1 MKPERR
7 VIAWILATLA
17 AAAVVAWFFH
27 PILSRDSLAGFDWP
41 INLAYYDWTR
51 TSFTEYGAFPLYMAG
66 APHSFN
72 LIANPQSPVLSPLI
86 GLLLLLPAGTYVKLL
101 LVTYATLGLIGMIA
115 LVREHGVAPEIAC
128 FTGVVFAFNG
138 FFLAH
143 FAVGHPFFVAVYLLP
158 VLLLLFER
166 ARRGS
171 SAALWG
177 AAGVNVLVLLE
188 GANHPFLWQN
198 VLLLLLASAWCLEAR
213 SLRPAWTWLRF
224 QALSLGLGAF
234 KLLPM
239 LAEFLGYAAGKRNS
253 GLPPAAALWSLMA
266 HGQNPMTTHPDVVF
280 QLGSGWWEYAFYVG
294 VVPCVFVVAGLYAAR
309 RCWPLLLIGAFF
321 LVISLDLRAAG
332 TSLDPW
338 SLIEGLPGW
347 NTQRVPSR
355 FLVMAIFVLLV
366 AAAAG
371 VQRMLDSVR
380 ERRLL
385 HAALRGAVALGAVLV
400 LVDLRIQSIPWQGQG
415 SGSQPVSLD
424 RRPPLLLAP
433 AAEGSSVRFSE
444 FTPNRFS
451 VAVRSPVT
459 AHLVLLGERE
469 DRKHDWRIAGG
480 AIESIGGRIAV
491 RVDPGER
498 EVRFRYTPRF
508 LRLGIGLTALTLL
521 AGVTWPRHARWFD
534 NVGLSARVRRR
545 TDDERTRRREP

>member
-7 VIAWILATLA
+7 VIAWSLATLA
-17 AAAVVAWFFH
+17 SGAVVALFFH
-27 PILSRDSLAGFDWP
+27 PILSRDSLTGFDWP
-41 INLAYYDWTR
+41 INSAYYDWAR
-51 TSFTEYGAFPLYMAG
+51 TAFTEYGTFPLYMAG

-72 LIANPQSPVLSPLI
+72 LIANPQSPVFSPLI
-86 GLLLLLPAGTYVKLL
+86 GLLLLLPAGTYVKVL

-115 LVREHGVAPEIAC
+115 LVRQHGVGPEIAC
-128 FTGVVFAFNG
+128 FAGVVFTFNG

-171 SAALWG
+171 RVALWG

-198 VLLLLLASAWCLEAR
+198 VLLLLLAGAWCLESR
-213 SLRPAWTWLRF
+213 SFCPAWTWLRF

-239 LAEFLGYAAGKRNS
+239 LAEFHGYAAGKRNL
-253 GLPPAAALWSLMA
+253 GLPPAAALWSLTER
-266 HGQNPMTTHPDVVF
+266 GQNAMTTHPDILF

-294 VVPCVFVVAGLYAAR
+294 VLPCVFVVAGLVAAR
-309 RCWPLLLIGAFF
+309 RRWPLLVVGAFF
-321 LVISLDLRAAG
+321 LVISLHFRAAG

-355 FLVMAIFVLLV
+355 FFVMAIFVLLV
-366 AAAAG
+366 AAAIG

-380 ERRLL
+380 QRRLL
-385 HAALRGAVALGAVLV
+385 HAALRGAVALAVVLV
-400 LVDLRIQSIPWQGQG
+400 LVDLRIQSHPWQEQG
-415 SGSQPVSLD
+415 SGRQPVALD
-424 RRPPLLLAP
+424 RRPPILLTP
-433 AAEGSSVRFSE
+433 AEQGSSARFSQ
-444 FTPNRFS
+444 FTPNQFS

-469 DRKHDWRIAGG
+469 DRMHDWRIAGG
-480 AIESIGGRIAV
+480 AMEPIGGRVAV
-491 RVDPGER
+491 RVGPGEH

-508 LRLGIGLTALTLL
+508 VRLGITLTALTLL
-521 AGVTWPRHARWFD
+521 AGILHAAGAFGSRSQPPSQRITAPPPPPD
-534 NVGLSARVRRR
+534 LRSC
-545 TDDERTRRREP
+545 T